1 MIHSIHYISTYHE
14 REIMLSN
21 TQAIVLAAG
30 KSTRF
35 NTGNTKLIEKVCGQE
50 IILYP
55 LSVLQEL
62 NMPTTLVLGFQKNKI
77 QQVVEKKH
85 PEKVIF
91 LEQQEL
97 NGTAGALRVLQSRYQ
112 SPHILVMKADIP
124 LITTEII
131 ETLYTQ
137 HVATNAAISFVT
149 AHNGDPT
156 GFSYSRVIKNGA
168 QIFVRKAKELT
179 INEIQEHCC
188 INAGIYLISR
198 SFLETELTNLEKNTA
213 THEYHVS
220 DLINLAT
227 EQGLTV
233 TMTTVPFDLVR
244 GVNTNQ
250 ELWAIEQIKRS
261 ELIKYWMDRGVRFSS
276 AQTVHMDLDVEIGS
290 GSFIGCSVHLISGAK
305 IGTQCT
311 INPFSIIENSTLG
324 DQVIVHPH
332 SIIKD
337 ATIGTHAKI
346 GPFAHIQQKST
357 IGDNC
362 AIGNFVETKRVTIGN
377 HTKAKHLAY
386 LGDAEIGSNVT
397 IGAGTITCNY
407 DGKNKHTTHIK
418 DEAFIGTNNSLV
430 APVTIEKR
438 AFTAAGSVITEKVP
452 EGALAIARA
461 RQVNKENYGEQ
472 NKNTQEQKKTIES
485 KETVSFIGAYKT
497 HNDAPTTDQ

>member
-1 MIHSIHYISTYHE
+1 
-14 REIMLSN
+14 MLSN

-30 KSTRF
+30 KSARF

-62 NMPTTLVLGFQKNKI
+62 NIPTTLVIGFQKNKI
-77 QQVVEKKH
+77 QRVVEKVH
-85 PEKVIF
+85 PEKITY

-97 NGTAGALRVLQSRYQ
+97 NGTAGALQSLQSHYQ
-112 SPHILVMKADIP
+112 SQHILVMKADVP

-131 ETLYTQ
+131 ESLYDQ
-137 HVATNAAISFVT
+137 HIATTAAISFVT

-156 GFSYSRVIKNGA
+156 GFSYSRVIKNGEK
-168 QIFVRKAKELT
+168 IFVRKAQELT
-179 INEIQEHCC
+179 INKIQEYCC
-188 INAGIYLISR
+188 VNAGIYLISQ
-198 SFLETELTNLEKNTA
+198 SFLETELTNLKKNTA
-213 THEYHVS
+213 TNEYHVS

-227 EQGLTV
+227 EKGYIVAT
-233 TMTTVPFDLVR
+233 TTVPFDQIR
-244 GVNTNQ
+244 GVNTHQ

-290 GSFIGCSVHLISGAK
+290 GSFIGCSVHLLSGTK
-305 IGTQCT
+305 IGIQST
-311 INPFSIIENSTLG
+311 INAFSIIENSTLG
-324 DQVIVHPH
+324 DQVTVHPH

-337 ATIGTHAKI
+337 SIIGTHAKI
-346 GPFAHIQQKST
+346 GPFAHIQQKSS
-357 IGDNC
+357 IGDDC
-362 AIGNFVETKRVTIGN
+362 AIGNFVETKRVTIGS

-386 LGDAEIGSNVT
+386 LGDAEIGSNVN

-418 DEAFIGTNNSLV
+418 DNAFIGTNNSLV

-461 RQVNKENYGEQ
+461 RQINKENYVEQ
-472 NKNTQEQKKTIES
+472 NKNTQEQKQTPES